1 MQRSSCKFSLITLC
15 IFIEKYLQILHKSNI
30 LIISAS
36 QSCGP
41 KEFRCNDGGC
51 ITQDWTCDGSVD
63 CQDGS
68 DEHDCGIRF
77 SLIC

>member
-1 MQRSSCKFSLITLC
+1 MYLKTKRMYFS
-15 IFIEKYLQILHKSNI
+15 FF
-30 LIISAS
+30 SAS

-51 ITQDWTCDGSVD
+51 ITRDWTCDGSVD

-68 DEHDCGIRF
+68 DEHDCGK
-77 SLIC
+77 